1 MYHQGTSEERLGY
14 ESLCEEDDALG
25 ERESDIIRAIEDKKE
40 AMKNQV
46 KKAFA
51 EEKERQRTGGPLDR
65 IGTPATE
72 NPALEEERPK
82 SGGWMSFI
90 TRR

>member
-1 MYHQGTSEERLGY
+1 MGTSEERLGY

-40 AMKNQV
+40 AVKNKV

-72 NPALEEERPK
+72 HAALEEQRPK
-82 SGGWMSFI
+82 SGSWMSFI